1 MKQKQLPMFWEIDKY
16 SVMLS
21 LHQKQCQI
29 ATQYHKKEEEEEQE
43 KRQKKESSE
52 HKYCGDC

>member
-1 MKQKQLPMFWEIDKY
+1 MKQKQLPMFWEIDNY
-16 SVMLS
+16 SIMLS

-29 ATQYHKKEEEEEQE
+29 TTQYHKKEEEEQE

-52 HKYCGDC
+52 YKYCGDC